1 MNKFSILFNILIL
14 LSYTVYKLYE
24 KEIIMRILY
33 LVLILLGILI
43 LSSYYAK
50 KLDLPYPKHLDCK
63 ETLFQ
68 YIIFDKCTVKAP
80 AQ

>member
-1 MNKFSILFNILIL
+1 
-14 LSYTVYKLYE
+14 
-24 KEIIMRILY
+24 MRILY